1 MDRIYIT
8 TPLYYVNA
16 EPHLGSA
23 YTMVITDT
31 LARYYRAKG
40 WEVFYL
46 TGTDEHGDKIAQ
58 AAAQAAVD
66 PKPFTDQISATFQA
80 AWDSCGFS
88 YDHFIRTTDA
98 YHVRYVQGLSAAGAS
113 RD

>member
-23 YTMVITDT
+23 YTMIITDT
-31 LARYYRAKG
+31 LARYYRANG
-40 WEVFYL
+40 WEAFYL

-58 AAAQAAVD
+58 AAAQAGVER
-66 PKPFTDQISATFQA
+66 F
-80 AWDSCGFS
+80 
-88 YDHFIRTTDA
+88 
-98 YHVRYVQGLSAAGAS
+98 LSARSSQRRRA
-113 RD
+113 RDTLRRRRTIYESFGGPP

>member
-23 YTMVITDT
+23 YTMILSDT

-40 WEVFYL
+40 YETFYL

-58 AAAQAAVD
+58 AAA
-66 PKPFTDQISATFQA
+66 SA
-80 AWDSCGFS
+80 GPRPEGV
-88 YDHFIRTTDA
+88 Y
-98 YHVRYVQGLSAAGAS
+98 
-113 RD
+113 

>member
-23 YTMVITDT
+23 YTMIITDT

-46 TGTDEHGDKIAQ
+46 TGTESMATKSLRPLRRPAWIPSHLRIRSARPSGQPGIV
-58 AAAQAAVD
+58 AA
-66 PKPFTDQISATFQA
+66 F
-80 AWDSCGFS
+80 
-88 YDHFIRTTDA
+88 RTITLF
-98 YHVRYVQGLSAAGAS
+98 VPRMPIMCVMCKNS
-113 RD
+113 

>member
-23 YTMVITDT
+23 YTMIITDT
-31 LARYYRAKG
+31 LARYYRARG
-40 WEVFYL
+40 WETFYL

-58 AAAQAAVD
+58 AAAVAGMTPQA
-66 PKPFTDQISATFQA
+66 FTDQESVALRA
-80 AWDSCGFS
+80 AWDACDNSCC
-88 YDHFIRTTDA
+88 HLIRP
-98 YHVRYVQGLSAAGAS
+98 SAAHHA
-113 RD
+113 RQ